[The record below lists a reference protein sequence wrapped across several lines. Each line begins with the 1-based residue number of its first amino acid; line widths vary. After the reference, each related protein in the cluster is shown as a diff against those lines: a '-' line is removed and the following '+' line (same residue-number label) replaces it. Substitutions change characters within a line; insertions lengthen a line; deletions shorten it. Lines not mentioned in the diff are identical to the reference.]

1 MDFTFQVSYI
11 VTQNSC
17 YPYIVRLYDD
27 SPFQHVTKTTCTSAV
42 STSKTSF
49 QIASE
54 GTMKRPCFCFFLN
67 TSKLQIY
74 RFKRHCLASL
84 NKKKFRLP
92 KQCFK
97 LLKIAQLSVLVF
109 IFFSALP
116 NCQNIVSN
124 YFRKQRIAPLL
135 SKYFQQ
141 CQLPNIVSYSV
152 RRHRSATLI
161 SKCISSSNYKTSFR
175 IASEGTVQQP

>member
-1 MDFTFQVSYI
+1 MTLHFSTWQKQHARRQFQLQKHRFKSRQKAQLSDLVL
-11 VTQNSC
+11 V
-17 YPYIVRLYDD
+17 
-27 SPFQHVTKTTCTSAV
+27 FF
-42 STSKTSF
+42 ST
-49 QIASE
+49 
-54 GTMKRPCFCFFLN
+54 
-67 TSKLQIY
+67 LQIY

-175 IASEGTVQQP
+175 IASEGTV